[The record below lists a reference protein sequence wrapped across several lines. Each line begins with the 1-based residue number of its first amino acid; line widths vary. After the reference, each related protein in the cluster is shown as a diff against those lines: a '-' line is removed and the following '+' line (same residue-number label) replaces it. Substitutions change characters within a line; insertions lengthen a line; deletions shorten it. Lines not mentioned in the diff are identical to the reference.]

1 MKDIT
6 VPGWHVLG
14 SAGGMNLDQT
24 LTSGQCFRWH
34 RQADGWHGIAGGRRT
49 VVREEDGLLYLLCPR
64 ADDGFWRQYFALDT
78 DYEAIQARFAASKKL
93 AACVAEAPGLRV
105 LHQPFFEV
113 LCTFLIS
120 QNNNIPRIKGIV
132 ERLCALCGEE
142 LAPGQYAFPTPEAL
156 AAQTPETMAVLRAGW
171 RSGYLLE
178 AARRVCDG
186 SLSAARLSVL
196 SMDAAREELMTLRGV
211 GPKVADCVLLYGL
224 GFADA
229 CPMDV
234 WMKRAMAR
242 IFPRGMP
249 RAAGRYR
256 GIAQQYIFEYAR
268 THLPRGE
275 ASGPSKGRKS
285 AVGTAKSR
293 KGKTLPREPGQS
305 C

>member
-1 MKDIT
+1 MDESK

-14 SAGGMNLDQT
+14 SAGGMDLDQT
-24 LTSGQCFRWH
+24 LTSGQCFRWQ
-34 RQADGWHGIAGGRRT
+34 RQADGWHGIAEGRRVT
-49 VVREEDGLLYLLCPR
+49 AKVEDDMLWLLSPPEE
-64 ADDGFWRQYFALDT
+64 DGFWRHYFALDT
-78 DYEAIQARFAASKKL
+78 DYGALHRRFAASKRL
-93 AACVAEAPGLRV
+93 ASCVEAAPGLRV
-105 LHQPFFEV
+105 LNQPFFEV

-132 ERLCALCGEE
+132 ERLCMLCGEE
-142 LAPGQYAFPTPEAL
+142 LAPGVYAFPAPEAL
-156 AAQTPETMAVLRAGW
+156 ATQTPESMAVLRAGW
-171 RSGYLLE
+171 RSDYLLN

-186 SLSAARLSVL
+186 ALDPQTLSALP
-196 SMDAAREELMTLRGV
+196 MDAAREQLMQLRGV

-234 WMKRAMAR
+234 WMKRAMAVL
-242 IFPRGMP
+242 FPRGMP
-249 RAAGRYR
+249 RAAGACK

-275 ASGPSKGRKS
+275 KPPAKPRKPGLSRAKS
-285 AVGTAKSR
+285 A
-293 KGKTLPREPGQS
+293 KGKTLPREPEQS